1 MLAKDPIY
9 KKDKILK
16 CLNTLEE
23 LAVISDQKNARKIL
37 KSFFA

>member
-16 CLNTLEE
+16 CLSTLEE
-23 LAVISDQKNARKIL
+23 LTAISDQKNARKIL
-37 KSFFA
+37 KSFFT